1 MPVGYSAKCKL
12 CNSMHRAEVERWIK
26 EEGLSLRAASE
37 RLKEEHGE
45 KIGHVAISRH
55 MNEHFDVKAEARR
68 QYAKSQAEMSRQV
81 NKKLSEVEMLD
92 NIARENYDLFL
103 AVRAW
108 IGELVEKKGK
118 LPKSAVDLLATTAAE
133 VRQQLKQKAEL
144 LGEDTKDDVLADIAE
159 IVASEWTDDE

>member
-12 CNSMHRAEVERWIK
+12 CNSEYRAEVEQWIK

-37 RLKEEHGE
+37 RLKSEYGV

-68 QYAKSQAEMSRQV
+68 QYAKSQAEMNKQV
-81 NKKLSEVEMLD
+81 NKRLSEVEMLD
-92 NIARENYDLFL
+92 SIARENYELFL
-103 AVRAW
+103 SVRNWARD
-108 IGELVEKKGK
+108 LVEERGK
-118 LPKSAVDLLATTAAE
+118 LPKSVVDLLSVTAAE

-144 LGEDTKDDVLADIAE
+144 LGEDTKDDLLADIAQ
-159 IVASEWTDDE
+159 IVAGEWPDE